1 MNFARFQAFE
11 FYLKQLKIEQGHMAL
26 SYLSV
31 PFRLDHKYG
40 PSDFKMIGHTRLIRT
55 PSLSESIG
63 AAGLGSDRRTERERE
78 REKGLTGGLGF
89 WSPAMSLRLR
99 HG

>member
-40 PSDFKMIGHTRLIRT
+40 PLDFKMIGHTRLIRT

-63 AAGLGSDRRTERERE
+63 ATGSGSDRRTERERG
-78 REKGLTGGLGF
+78 RRD
-89 WSPAMSLRLR
+89 SPE
-99 HG
+99 G